1 MNRKTSIILG
11 FFVIITLLFVALNIY
26 YGFRI
31 LNRSEDTA
39 QASMSF
45 QIPPF
50 QFTNQEGKNFGTE
63 QLQNKMWVAN
73 FIFTRCPGPCLQM
86 TKKMA
91 ELQKKLGANSPIQ
104 LVSFTVDPDYDQAPV
119 MKAYGQSNGANWNQW
134 TFVTGSRAEMHGFI
148 EKGFKLS
155 VAEATPEEEPDSGPF
170 IHSTMFVVVGPDG
183 KTLGYIDGAD
193 PDFILRMEK
202 LLKRLSG
209 KAS

>member
-1 MNRKTSIILG
+1 MNRKTSVILG

-45 QIPPF
+45 HIPPF
-50 QFTNQEGKNFGTE
+50 KFTNQEGKNFGTE
-63 QLQNKMWVAN
+63 QLQNKIWVAN
-73 FIFTRCPGPCLQM
+73 FVFTRCPGPCLQM

-91 ELQKKLGANSPIQ
+91 ELQKKLGATSAIK
-104 LVSFTVDPDYDQAPV
+104 LVSFTVDPDFDQPPV
-119 MKAYGQSNGANWNQW
+119 VKAYGESNGVDWSQW
-134 TFVTGSRAEMHGFI
+134 TFVTAPRTEMHDLI
-148 EKGFKLS
+148 QKGFKLT
-155 VAEATPEEEPDSGPF
+155 VAEATPEEEPDTGPF

-183 KTLGYIDGAD
+183 KTLGYMDGAD
-193 PDFILRMEK
+193 PDFISRMEK

-209 KAS
+209 KTS